1 MRCKIKYN
9 DDVIVEGTFHC
20 IDKDTEDAV
29 VTIDGY
35 AASNHFPMSNVE
47 FILEAGDDFVNKNS
61 DYFPSEILE
70 RTTRAFESLA
80 VLKAN
85 GISPAW
91 IERCLG
97 LEIGSIN
104 KWRMAQYFPP
114 ETCALLKII
123 EHYPEMLDV
132 ARLGFP
138 PFDKLIARVLVD
150 PKHLKDSEI
159 SSDKGKII
167 GKGED
172 WVDIEITDK
181 AIINKILCPSKEK
194 ED

>member
-20 IDKDTEDAV
+20 IDKDTEDAI
-29 VTIDGY
+29 VTDGY
-35 AASNHFPMSNVE
+35 AASNHFPMSDV
-47 FILEAGDDFVNKNS
+47 ILLSAFDF
-61 DYFPSEILE
+61 PPEILE

-85 GISPAW
+85 DISPAW

-123 EHYPEMLDV
+123 EHYPEILDV

-138 PFDKLIARVLVD
+138 PFDKLVARVLVD
-150 PKHLKDSEI
+150 PKHLKDSEL